1 MRETAFE
8 QRQPPG
14 PRTYSHLSVHT
25 GVKESRLNEPQGSQ
39 FPATRLGIRVHEQ
52 PVAINGLIS
61 VTKVNPVDD
70 MAAEFLGCRQRR
82 LACRKAAGGP
92 QQDVQYSMPDACGL
106 GVGKF
111 IAGEG
116 GALKARSRAVDI
128 IGRQ

>member
-1 MRETAFE
+1 MRKTAFE
-8 QRQPPG
+8 QHKPPG
-14 PRTYSHLSVHT
+14 PRTDSHLSVHT
-25 GVKESRLNEPQGSQ
+25 EVKESRLNELQGSQ
-39 FPATRLGIRVHEQ
+39 SPAIQLGIRVHEQ

-61 VTKVNPVDD
+61 ITKVNPVDD
-70 MAAEFLGCRQRR
+70 MAAEFLSRRQCR
-82 LACRKAAGGP
+82 LACRQAASGP
-92 QQDVQYSMPDACGL
+92 QRDVQCSTSDACGL